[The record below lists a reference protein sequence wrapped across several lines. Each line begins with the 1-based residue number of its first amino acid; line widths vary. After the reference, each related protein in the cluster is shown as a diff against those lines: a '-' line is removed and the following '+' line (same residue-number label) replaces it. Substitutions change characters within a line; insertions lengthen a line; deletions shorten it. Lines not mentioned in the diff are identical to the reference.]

1 MPSPLPQPRS
11 RPSRPLAAAAIVAVI
26 ILGLAGGLVAYLQH
40 NGARRGRPSPTV
52 AASQGEQAKAAGP
65 AATVQAYIAA
75 INGHDYARAWR
86 LGGRN
91 SVSSFA
97 SFKQGFGTTAK
108 DTLNIESVSGN
119 VVTGRLSA
127 LQSDG
132 SVKTYHGTYT
142 VKNGVITKFNIRQT
156 G

>member
-1 MPSPLPQPRS
+1 MPSPQPRPRS
-11 RPSRPLAAAAIVAVI
+11 RPRRPLVAAIVAAI
-26 ILGLAGGLVAYLQH
+26 ILALAGGLFAYLKH
-40 NGARRGRPSPTV
+40 NGAGQGRPTPTV
-52 AASQGEQAKAAGP
+52 AASQGEHANPVGP
-65 AATVQAYIAA
+65 AATVRAYIAA
-75 INGHDYARAWR
+75 INSHDYARAWR

-91 SVSSFA
+91 STSSFA
-97 SFKQGFGTTAK
+97 SFKQGFSTTAN

-142 VKNGVITKFNIRQT
+142 VRNGVITKFNVRQT